1 LSSAGHRAAKIAKL
15 VVPLVVIFFVGRV
28 ILNNWEQV
36 RAAEWDIRP
45 GYLALSF
52 LLSCA
57 WFIFRPYGWNVILN
71 GFGRPVPFPAV
82 FRVCRQAELSRY
94 VPGGVWQFV
103 SRVVL
108 LREWGVTAAACLA
121 ATIVDLFLATLA
133 SLPPAAWT
141 LQEAFEGFKT
151 YHRIVLFAFPFVSL
165 LVVHP
170 KLLNGWAGF
179 LSKKLRQP
187 WTPLDIRWR
196 TLLGI
201 WSLYVLGWLMLG
213 AGVSLFVYGV
223 LRVPEGNGL
232 YIGSSYTV
240 AWLVG
245 TLTMIAPGGMGIREG
260 ALGLLLSQILP
271 TGPAFTL
278 AVGIRLWTLLVEIA
292 TYGLGYLM
300 PSPTETS
307 PMETEP

>member
-1 LSSAGHRAAKIAKL
+1 MSSVAHRAARLAKII
-15 VVPLVVIFFVGRV
+15 VPLVVIFFVGRV
-28 ILNNWEQV
+28 ILKNWAQV
-36 RAAEWDIRP
+36 REAEWSIRP

-52 LLSCA
+52 LLSSA
-57 WFIFRPYGWNVILN
+57 WFIFRPWGWNIILN
-71 GFGRPVPFPAV
+71 GFGHPVPFPAV

-108 LREWGVTAAACLA
+108 LKQWNVSAAACLA
-121 ATIVDLFLATLA
+121 ATLVDLFLATLA
-133 SLPPAAWT
+133 CLIPAAWT
-141 LQEAFEGFKT
+141 LQEAFGGFKT
-151 YHRIVLFAFPFVSL
+151 YHRVVLFAFPVVSIL
-165 LVVHP
+165 FVHP
-170 KLLNGWAGF
+170 TLLNGWAGF
-179 LSKKLRQP
+179 LARRLHQP

-196 TLLGI
+196 SLLGI
-201 WSLYVLGWLMLG
+201 WALYVLGWLLLG
-213 AGVSLFVYGV
+213 AGVALFVNGV
-223 LRVPEGNGL
+223 LRIPDGNSL

-278 AVGIRLWTLLVEIA
+278 AVGIRLWTLLIEIA
-292 TYGLGYLM
+292 TLGLGSLL
-300 PSPTETS
+300 PAA
-307 PMETEP
+307 EPEA

>member
-1 LSSAGHRAAKIAKL
+1 MSSFAHRAAKAAKL
-15 VVPLVVIFFVGRV
+15 IVPLVVIFFVGRV

-36 RAAEWDIRP
+36 RAAEWNVRP

-52 LLSCA
+52 VLSCA
-57 WFIFRPYGWNVILN
+57 WFVFRPYGWNIILN
-71 GFGRPVPFPAV
+71 GFGKPVPFPAA
-82 FRVCRQAELSRY
+82 FRVTRQAELSRY

-108 LREWGVTAAACLA
+108 LREWNVSAAACLA

-133 SLPPAAWT
+133 CLVPASWT
-141 LQEAFEGFKT
+141 LQAALDGFKT
-151 YHRIVLFAFPFVSL
+151 YHRVVLFAFPLVSIL
-165 LVVHP
+165 FVHP
-170 KLLNGWAGF
+170 KLLNAWAGF
-179 LSKKLRQP
+179 LAGKLRQP

-196 TLLGI
+196 SLLGI

-213 AGVSLFVYGV
+213 AGVSLFVHGV
-223 LRVPEGNGL
+223 LRVPEGYAL

-260 ALGLLLSQILP
+260 ALGLLLSQFLP

-278 AVGIRLWTLLVEIA
+278 AVGIRLWTLAVEIG
-292 TYGLGYLM
+292 TYCLGFLL
-300 PSPTETS
+300 PPAV
-307 PMETEP
+307 ETEP